1 MNAYLLFELKSF
13 ALITVGLSIIV
24 EFLINMCIG
33 WQEFMFFWIILV
45 FNKKLGNIYLLS
57 VETFFL
63 AQFVG
68 LDFWFFH
75 K

>member
-1 MNAYLLFELKSF
+1 MNAYLLFELESF

-45 FNKKLGNIYLLS
+45 FNKKLWNIYLLS